1 MKNILQKP
9 SGKRTDEDLD
19 ELVGLIKDIAW
30 FKERQNLSANDI
42 RELAACF
49 QFEEVQEFNDVMEF
63 GDTGESFYLILQ
75 GLVSV

>member
-1 MKNILQKP
+1 MKRILQKP

-49 QFEEVQEFNDVMEF
+49 QFEEV
-63 GDTGESFYLILQ
+63 
-75 GLVSV
+75 